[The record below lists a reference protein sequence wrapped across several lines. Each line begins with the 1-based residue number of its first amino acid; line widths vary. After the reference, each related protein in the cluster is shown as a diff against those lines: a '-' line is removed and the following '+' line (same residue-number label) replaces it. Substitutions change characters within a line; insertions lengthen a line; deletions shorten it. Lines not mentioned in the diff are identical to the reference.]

1 MTTCARYAHN
11 RADEKPISIC
21 ARLHCV
27 TLAACHSNLSFS
39 LYDNNCLVVV
49 ATAACWQ
56 YSEFVACAAF
66 TT

>member
-11 RADEKPISIC
+11 RADEKSISIC

-27 TLAACHSNLSFS
+27 TLAACLSNPSFS
-39 LYDNNCLVVV
+39 LYDNNYLVVM
-49 ATAACWQ
+49 AMAACCQ